1 MGKTVN
7 LTAGDS
13 HSFQAYLAEPTGQ
26 PRFGLVVIQEIF
38 GLNAHIRGVC
48 DSFAAD
54 GILAVAPA
62 LFDRVERG
70 VELGYDGEAVAAGR
84 ALRGQIA
91 WDTALEDIRA
101 AAHIASIGG
110 KAGVVGYCWGGSL
123 AWLASARLAD
133 AVSAAVGY
141 YGGQIH
147 DFRTET
153 PRVRTQLHFGALD
166 AMIPPAH
173 VAALR
178 AAHPDIPIYDYPAGH
193 GFSCDARADYHP
205 ESARIARDR
214 TLQFLSE
221 ELDRA

>member
-1 MGKTVN
+1 MGRTVN

-13 HSFQAYLAEPTGQ
+13 HSFQAYLAAPTGQ

-38 GLNAHIRGVC
+38 GLNPHIRSVC
-48 DSFAAD
+48 DGFAAD

-70 VELGYDGEAVAAGR
+70 VELGYDGEGVAAGR

-91 WDTALEDIRA
+91 WDTALEDTRA

-110 KAGVVGYCWGGSL
+110 KVGVVGYCWGGSL
-123 AWLASARLAD
+123 AWLAAARLPG

-153 PRVRTQLHFGALD
+153 PRIPVQLHFGALD

-173 VAALR
+173 LAALR
-178 AAHPDIPIYDYPAGH
+178 SAHPDVPIYDYPAGH
-193 GFSCDARADYHP
+193 GFNCEQRADYHP
-205 ESARIARDR
+205 ESARMARER
-214 TLQFLSE
+214 TLQFLAE
-221 ELDRA
+221 KLI